1 MSENE
6 IKIRFELETALG
18 GRYVQESQFEVFT
31 DLGDTEID
39 CIGEQLNVF
48 LKQAGYIRENDYIFM
63 ESVSEEEREAL
74 DDYLRSLRGCADADT
89 IESR

>member
-31 DLGDTEID
+31 DLGDTEVD

-48 LKQAGYIRENDYIFM
+48 LKQAGYIRKNDYIFM
-63 ESVSEEEREAL
+63 EDVNEDEYDAL
-74 DDYLRSLRGCADADT
+74 SNYLRSMRDRKECV
-89 IESR
+89 